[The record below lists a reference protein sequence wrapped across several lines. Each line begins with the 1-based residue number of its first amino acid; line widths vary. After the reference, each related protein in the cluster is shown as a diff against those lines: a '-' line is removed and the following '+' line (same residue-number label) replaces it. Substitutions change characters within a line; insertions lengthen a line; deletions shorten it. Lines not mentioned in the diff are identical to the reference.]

1 KEAQEALKEQIENA
15 KSLDDQKSLAIS
27 WNSLGELLKKERKLD
42 EAQQAFETVINISQ
56 NFKDQYFLAAW
67 ALHNLGIIYK
77 SKKEFKTA
85 EKFLKE
91 SVEIF
96 KDNNYLP
103 GLTKVMSTL
112 GSVLEKQQK
121 WKEAKK
127 VLEESYSFAEKL
139 GDELGQ
145 AIIANSLGQVMA
157 HLEEDEAHERSFMY
171 FNQSIKLGKKLNNEP
186 HLAKVYTARG
196 KIFFNRGHNERAVEE
211 LSQGFEIDVK
221 LGNIRGLRI
230 IIPSITN
237 ILSRLGKQEEALAY
251 CERALKVD
259 PNNTSFQELYH
270 KIQRAIA
277 NGKRYA
283 KQISVIEE
291 EEDDDW

>member
-1 KEAQEALKEQIENA
+1 MN
-15 KSLDDQKSLAIS
+15 
-27 WNSLGELLKKERKLD
+27 
-42 EAQQAFETVINISQ
+42 
-56 NFKDQYFLAAW
+56 
-67 ALHNLGIIYK
+67 
-77 SKKEFKTA
+77 
-85 EKFLKE
+85 
-91 SVEIF
+91 
-96 KDNNYLP
+96 
-103 GLTKVMSTL
+103 TL

-145 AIIANSLGQVMA
+145 AIIANRLGQVMA

-196 KIFFNRGHNERAVEE
+196 KVFFNRGHNERAVEE

-237 ILSRLGKQEEALAY
+237 ILSTLGKQEEALAY
-251 CERALKVD
+251 CERALKVA
-259 PNNTSFQELYH
+259 PNNTSFQELCH

-277 NGKRYA
+277 TGTQPTFFITGSVQYIRYNKKEKLYWGRISPDDGTLDIFFNDKYMNTESISQLTEGELVEVEIKEKNGKRYA

>member
-1 KEAQEALKEQIENA
+1 MQKKRKLKEAQEALKEQIENA

-56 NFKDQYFLAAW
+56 NFKDQYFLTAW

-103 GLTKVMSTL
+103 GLTKVMNTL

-127 VLEESYSFAEKL
+127 VLEESYSLAEKL

-186 HLAKVYTARG
+186 HLAKVY
-196 KIFFNRGHNERAVEE
+196 
-211 LSQGFEIDVK
+211 LSLIH
-221 LGNIRGLRI
+221 I
-230 IIPSITN
+230 
-237 ILSRLGKQEEALAY
+237 
-251 CERALKVD
+251 
-259 PNNTSFQELYH
+259 
-270 KIQRAIA
+270 
-277 NGKRYA
+277 
-283 KQISVIEE
+283 
-291 EEDDDW
+291 